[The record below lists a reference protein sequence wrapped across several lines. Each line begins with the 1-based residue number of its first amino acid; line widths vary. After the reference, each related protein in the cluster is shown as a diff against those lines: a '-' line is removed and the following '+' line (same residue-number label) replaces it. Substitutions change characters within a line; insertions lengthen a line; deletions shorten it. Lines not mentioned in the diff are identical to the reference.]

1 MKKYIKPNTSIVI
14 VENSVNLM
22 QGSKEPEITENI
34 GAKEI
39 NTIFD
44 WEDDE
49 FGDLWEDDTDIEVN

>member
-1 MKKYIKPNTSIVI
+1 
-14 VENSVNLM
+14 M

-49 FGDLWEDDTDIEVN
+49 FGDLWEDDTDIEDN